1 MDYRN
6 YRNFNYVN
14 ALILNNL
21 ERIPEYIDLIVS
33 IPRSGLLIGTLI
45 AEYTNKAS
53 TDLFSYLADVDNYKL
68 NVGSFAPASSV
79 KTAQNILLVDD
90 SMGVGITMDK
100 AKDLVRKKNPTC
112 KITTCV
118 GWVEPFST
126 NKVDIY
132 FSILRDQFFPW
143 SVLKRGISD
152 ACCDIDGVLTEDVPI
167 EFDDDG
173 EKYINFLKN
182 QKPKFRPDR
191 KINTLVTGR
200 LEKYRAITEEWLR
213 QHNVQYGNLIML
225 NLPNKQEKMK
235 QDTGNFKAEV
245 FRKSELQLFIESDFR
260 EGNVIKSLNPEKCV
274 YCVKIADYL

>member
-14 ALILNNL
+14 ALIMNNL
-21 ERIPEYIDLIVS
+21 ERIPEDIDLIVS

-68 NVGSFAPASSV
+68 NAGSFAPASSV
-79 KTAQNILLVDD
+79 KTALNILLVDD

-152 ACCDIDGVLTEDVPI
+152 ACCDIDGVLTEDVPT

-191 KINTLVTGR
+191 KIHTLVTGR

-245 FRKSELQLFIESDFR
+245 FRKSGLQLFIESDFR

>member
-21 ERIPEYIDLIVS
+21 ERIPEDIDLIVS

-152 ACCDIDGVLTEDVPI
+152 ACCDIDGVLTEDVPS

-191 KINTLVTGR
+191 KIHTLVTGR
-200 LEKYRAITEEWLR
+200 LEKYRGITEEWLR

-245 FRKSELQLFIESDFR
+245 FRKSGLPLFIESDFR

>member
-14 ALILNNL
+14 ALIMNNL
-21 ERIPEYIDLIVS
+21 ERIPEDIDLIVS

-152 ACCDIDGVLTEDVPI
+152 ACCDIDGVLTEDVPA

-191 KINTLVTGR
+191 KIHTLVTGR

-245 FRKSELQLFIESDFR
+245 FRKSGLQLFIESDFR
-260 EGNVIKSLNPEKCV
+260 EGNVIKSLNPDKCV

>member
-14 ALILNNL
+14 ALIMNNL
-21 ERIPEYIDLIVS
+21 ERIPEDIDLIVS

-152 ACCDIDGVLTEDVPI
+152 ACCDIDGVLTEDVPA

-191 KINTLVTGR
+191 KIHTLITGR

-245 FRKSELQLFIESDFR
+245 FRKSGLQLFIESDFR
-260 EGNVIKSLNPEKCV
+260 EGSVIKSLNPEKCV

>member
-14 ALILNNL
+14 ALIMNNL
-21 ERIPEYIDLIVS
+21 ERIPEDIDLIVS
-33 IPRSGLLIGTLI
+33 IPRSGLLIGILI

-152 ACCDIDGVLTEDVPI
+152 ACCDIDGVLTEDVPA

-191 KINTLVTGR
+191 KIHTLVTGR

-245 FRKSELQLFIESDFR
+245 FRKSGLQLFIESDFR